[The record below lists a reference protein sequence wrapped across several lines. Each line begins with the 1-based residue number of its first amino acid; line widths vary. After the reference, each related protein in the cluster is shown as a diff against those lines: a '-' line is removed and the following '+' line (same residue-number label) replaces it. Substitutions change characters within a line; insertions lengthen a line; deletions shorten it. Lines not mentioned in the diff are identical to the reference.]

1 MFFVFSAASDVL
13 IKLQKIAFL
22 RKHAFLM
29 SVQASLFQRGV
40 DVAGKAC
47 VFNIIYF
54 LHR

>member
-1 MFFVFSAASDVL
+1 MVFVFSAASDVL

-22 RKHAFLM
+22 SKHVFLM
-29 SVQASLFQRGV
+29 SVQASLLQRGV